1 MGEAALIGTA
11 DETREGM
18 RSVRLRVPARA
29 EYIALAR
36 LALSGLADIVALP
49 EELLADLKLALTEAV
64 SNSVRHAYADGTGFV
79 SIAYELTGDALAVEV
94 VDDGKGLR
102 PGPAAAARGRGA
114 HGRRARHRDHP
125 NDRRRVRAALPAGNS
140 RLAPALH
147 QAAASAGLTL
157 STSTTTRRK
166 LLVVFNR
173 APVSYTRDAEGK
185 RIARRGG
192 GGVVTALGGLLAHH
206 EVTWV
211 ASAMTEED
219 RAVAAE
225 QDGSFVE
232 ETAGGASFRLRLVAH
247 DRAAYDRFYNVL
259 ANPTLW
265 FVHHYLWGLGSAP
278 DFGPELHE
286 AWSDGYVPVNEGLA
300 AAALEELDR
309 EPDAAVL
316 FHDYHLYLAPR
327 MVREARPEV
336 VTSHF
341 LHIPWPE
348 PDYWHALPP
357 ELRVAVHEGLLAN
370 DVVGFHTERWQRAFL
385 LSVERLLGA
394 RVDREAGTVEHLGR
408 TTRTVAHPISVDP
421 AEFDRL
427 RDDPGVLERE
437 AALVARRP
445 ERLVVRVDR
454 TDPSKNIVRG
464 FRAYAL
470 LLERHPELHAT
481 GRHGRPACALAAGHP
496 GVRGLRRRGRDGGA
510 GGERAL
516 RPR

>member
-1 MGEAALIGTA
+1 M
-11 DETREGM
+11 
-18 RSVRLRVPARA
+18 
-29 EYIALAR
+29 
-36 LALSGLADIVALP
+36 
-49 EELLADLKLALTEAV
+49 
-64 SNSVRHAYADGTGFV
+64 
-79 SIAYELTGDALAVEV
+79 
-94 VDDGKGLR
+94 
-102 PGPAAAARGRGA
+102 
-114 HGRRARHRDHP
+114 
-125 NDRRRVRAALPAGNS
+125 
-140 RLAPALH
+140 
-147 QAAASAGLTL
+147 
-157 STSTTTRRK
+157 
-166 LLVVFNR
+166 
-173 APVSYTRDAEGK
+173 
-185 RIARRGG
+185 ARRGG

-206 EVTWV
+206 DVTWV

-232 ETAGGASFRLRLVAH
+232 ETLAGASYRLRLVAH
-247 DRAAYDRFYNVL
+247 DPAAYDRFYNLL

-327 MVREARPEV
+327 LVREARPEV

-370 DVVGFHTERWQRAFL
+370 DVVGFHTERWRRAFL

-445 ERLVVRVDR
+445 ELLVLRVDR

-464 FRAYAL
+464 FRAYSL
-470 LLERHPELHAT
+470 LLERHPELH
-481 GRHGRPACALAAGHP
+481 GRVGMVAQLAPSRQDIPEYADYVGAVETAAREVNERFGRADWQPVELDVADDFLRSIAGYKQFDVLFVNPVFDGLNLVTKEAFLVNERGGALVLSENAGAHEELGEWAITVNPIDISGQADALYEALTLEP
-496 GVRGLRRRGRDGGA
+496 GERRRRSDAICEHVRGHDITAWVDAQLADLETVRSS
-510 GGERAL
+510 
-516 RPR
+516 

>member
-1 MGEAALIGTA
+1 
-11 DETREGM
+11 
-18 RSVRLRVPARA
+18 
-29 EYIALAR
+29 
-36 LALSGLADIVALP
+36 LS
-49 EELLADLKLALTEAV
+49 
-64 SNSVRHAYADGTGFV
+64 
-79 SIAYELTGDALAVEV
+79 
-94 VDDGKGLR
+94 
-102 PGPAAAARGRGA
+102 
-114 HGRRARHRDHP
+114 
-125 NDRRRVRAALPAGNS
+125 
-140 RLAPALH
+140 AP
-147 QAAASAGLTL
+147 
-157 STSTTTRRK
+157 TTPRRK

-173 APVSYTRDAEGK
+173 APVSYTRDAEGD
-185 RIARRGG
+185 RVARRGG

-206 EVTWV
+206 DVTWV

-232 ETAGGASFRLRLVAH
+232 ETPAGAPYRLRLVAH
-247 DRAAYDRFYNVL
+247 DPAAYDRFYNVL

-265 FVHHYLWGLGSAP
+265 FVHHYLWGLGTAP

-300 AAALEELDR
+300 AAAVEELDR

-327 MVREARPEV
+327 LVREARPEV

-370 DVVGFHTERWQRAFL
+370 DVVGFHTERWRRAFL

-445 ERLVVRVDR
+445 EQLVLRVDR

-464 FRAYAL
+464 FRAFAL
-470 LLERHPELHAT
+470 LLERHPELH
-481 GRHGRPACALAAGHP
+481 GRVGMVAQLAPSRQDIPEYADYVVAVEAAAREVNERFGRADWQPVELDVADDFLRSIAGYKQFDVLFVNPVFDGLNLVTKEAFLVNERDGALVLSENAGVHEELGEWAITVNPIDISGQAEALYEALTLEP
-496 GVRGLRRRGRDGGA
+496 GERRRRGDA
-510 GGERAL
+510 ICEHVRAHDITAWVDAQL
-516 RPR
+516 ADLETVRSS